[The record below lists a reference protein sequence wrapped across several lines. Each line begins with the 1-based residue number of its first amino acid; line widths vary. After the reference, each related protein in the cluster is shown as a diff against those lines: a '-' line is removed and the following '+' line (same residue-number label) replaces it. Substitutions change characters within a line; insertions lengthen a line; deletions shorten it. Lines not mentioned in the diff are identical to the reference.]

1 MGTERGTRRG
11 PPRPLSVA
19 PMMDWTDRHYRRF
32 LRGLTRRALLY
43 SEMVTANAVLLGD
56 RERLLGHDDVERPVV
71 LQLGGDDPA
80 RLAEAA
86 VVAVAWGYDEV
97 NLNVGCPSDR
107 VQRGRFGA
115 CLMAEPAL
123 VADAVRA
130 MRGAVPVPVTVKHR
144 LGIDELDHDAHLH
157 AFVGGLVAA
166 GVDRVVVH
174 ARKAWLSGLSPKQN
188 RSVPPLQHERV
199 VALKAAFPGLRVET
213 NGGVRDLDTALDF
226 LRRVDGVM
234 IGRAAIEDPYLLAEA
249 DQRVFGDERP
259 VPTRAEAVTAYL
271 PYVEAQR
278 AAGTPWTALVK
289 PVIPLLRGVRGAR
302 AWRRTLTEG
311 ATRRDAGPEL
321 LAAALAALPDEVA
334 LASGSALARGPAPA
348 PERLIDC
355 RA

>member
-1 MGTERGTRRG
+1 
-11 PPRPLSVA
+11 
-19 PMMDWTDRHYRRF
+19 MMDWTDRHYRRF
-32 LRGLTRRALLY
+32 VRGLTRRALLY
-43 SEMVTANAVLLGD
+43 SEMVTAHAVLLGD
-56 RERLLGHDDVERPVV
+56 RGRLLGHDDVEHPVV

-86 VVAVAWGYDEV
+86 AVAVAWGYDEV

-130 MRGAVPVPVTVKHR
+130 MRAAVDVPVTVKHR
-144 LGIDELDHDAHLH
+144 LGIDDLDHDAHLH
-157 AFVGGLVAA
+157 AFVGGLAAA

-188 RSVPPLQHERV
+188 RNVPPLQHERV
-199 VALKAAFPGLRVET
+199 VAVKAAFPGLRVET
-213 NGGVRDLDTALDF
+213 NGGVRDLDTALEH
-226 LRRVDGVM
+226 LRHVDGVM
-234 IGRAAIEDPYLLAEA
+234 IGRAAIEDPYLLAEV
-249 DQRVFGDERP
+249 DSRVFGEARS
-259 VPTRAEAVTAYL
+259 VPTRAEVVIAYL

-278 AAGTPWTALVK
+278 TAGAPWSALVK
-289 PVIPLLRGVRGAR
+289 PVIPLLRGVPGAR
-302 AWRRTLTEG
+302 AWRRTLSEG

-321 LAAALAALPDEVA
+321 LAAALTALPEEVA
-334 LASGSALARGPAPA
+334 LARGSVGGRAPATAPA
-348 PERLIDC
+348 PGAPTGSGRLVDC

>member
-1 MGTERGTRRG
+1 
-11 PPRPLSVA
+11 
-19 PMMDWTDRHYRRF
+19 MMDWTDRHYRRF
-32 LRGLTRRALLY
+32 VRGLTRRALLY

-56 RERLLGHDDVERPVV
+56 RERLLGHDEVEHPVV

-86 VVAVAWGYDEV
+86 AVAVAWGYDEV

-115 CLMAEPAL
+115 CLMAEPDL
-123 VADAVRA
+123 VAEAVRA
-130 MRGAVPVPVTVKHR
+130 MRAAVPVPVTVKHR
-144 LGIDELDHDAHLH
+144 LGIDELDDDAHLH
-157 AFVGGLVAA
+157 AFVGGLAAA

-174 ARKAWLSGLSPKQN
+174 ARKAWLTGLSPKQN

-199 VALKAAFPGLRVET
+199 VGLKAAFPGLRVET
-213 NGGVRDLDTALDF
+213 NGGVRDLDAALDH

-234 IGRAAIEDPYLLAEA
+234 IGRAAIEDPYLLAEV
-249 DQRVFGDERP
+249 DQRLFGEDGP

-271 PYVEAQR
+271 PYVESQL
-278 AAGTPWTALVK
+278 AAGASWSALLK
-289 PVIPLLRGVRGAR
+289 PVIPLLRGVPGAR

-311 ATRRDAGPEL
+311 AARRDAGPEL
-321 LAAALAALPDEVA
+321 VAAALAALPERVA
-334 LASGSALARGPAPA
+334 AARGTAPGSGSVPAA
-348 PERLIDC
+348 GGLVDC